1 VRVSI
6 CGLNLCN
13 DWFIKKN
20 EITKLKSLLWINF
33 LCPGKSYS
41 LQYLCIPGSDYAQLS
56 TETWKFFHNLYGG
69 GPELVLRQ
77 QQSQPSAPNNISLG
91 AKQHSF
97 ESLAASKAGSKGR
110 KFSAKSTGADD
121 DCIQSCSPPTQQRLC
136 RANSS
141 NSSSL
146 SPSDDEAD
154 KIEVGLWHC
163 RL

>member
-1 VRVSI
+1 MLEIFALNTYLWLGVS
-6 CGLNLCN
+6 
-13 DWFIKKN
+13 
-20 EITKLKSLLWINF
+20 
-33 LCPGKSYS
+33 
-41 LQYLCIPGSDYAQLS
+41 GSDYAQLS
-56 TETWKFFHNLYGG
+56 SETWKFFHNLYGG

-77 QQSQPSAPNNISLG
+77 QQSQPSASNSMSLG

-97 ESLAASKAGSKGR
+97 ESLAASKTAPKGR
-110 KFSAKSTGADD
+110 KTSAKSKGADD

-154 KIEVGLWHC
+154 KVEIGL
-163 RL
+163 